1 MHATIVAAMLS
12 FGTPCE
18 FEEYVAIFCDGDARK
33 LDWHG
38 LPIGARSGMGK
49 L

>member
-1 MHATIVAAMLS
+1 MHATSVAAILS
-12 FGTPCE
+12 LGTPCE
-18 FEEYVAIFCDGDARK
+18 FEDEVAIFYDGDARK